1 MVASQYTPL
10 ALVWMIKTIV
20 IDWPLVKL
28 SFWRLPGIAQG
39 LGVAHVQSDYY
50 KSFGKLVGY
59 MRGYHVEVIPDSSM
73 NPVVLLHSPVRI
85 EGLELSILIPNMR
98 PQGKVE
104 DFTTPDWQFNLV
116 FKTWRALPED
126 GERISRD
133 TELQRRMVSFYLEWI
148 YALEEFR
155 VDDDGIYCSL
165 RYGFYLFP
173 YIPPSKPE
181 DLLKGLVRI
190 AERLYVCP

>member
-20 IDWPLVKL
+20 IDWPMGKL

-39 LGVAHVQSDYY
+39 LGLAHVQSDYY

-85 EGLELSILIPNMR
+85 EGLELSISKPNIR

-104 DFTTPDWQFNLV
+104 DFTTPTGSSTWYSRPGGPCLKTGNVSAGIQNCSGAWCLSTWNGYMPWKSFALMTTVYTAACVTGFTFSLIFPRQNL
-116 FKTWRALPED
+116 K
-126 GERISRD
+126 
-133 TELQRRMVSFYLEWI
+133 I
-148 YALEEFR
+148 Y
-155 VDDDGIYCSL
+155 
-165 RYGFYLFP
+165 
-173 YIPPSKPE
+173 
-181 DLLKGLVRI
+181 
-190 AERLYVCP
+190 